1 MNGSLIL
8 SLAARNLFR
17 NTKRTLI
24 TSVAVVAGV
33 AVLIIGWG
41 LVDGLD
47 ENVIRAQEDTISGHV
62 LLRPDQ
68 YPDDNRS
75 YPIAD
80 TQVPTDALKNH
91 LQSKEVESWT
101 ERLVFSAKASLF
113 APADPSRV
121 TGSGSQGLPVKG
133 IGYATEGENQV
144 FDRQSWTVTGAWPE
158 SSEDV
163 AMGSTLAQMM
173 DVQLNDTISL
183 QARAKAQ
190 NADDSDGQGAQMA
203 DFYRVSGIIETRNP
217 AMDSTTVW
225 LPMAEADA
233 LLLTHGAR
241 SHIAVRLS
249 NRDQANTFA
258 ASELDGWQATTA
270 TEEVSDLLAINAFRR
285 RAISMV
291 VFILLAIAG
300 TGIANTVVMAAYE
313 RVREIGTLQAMGMS
327 RNGIRG
333 LFLLEGG
340 IMGLTAGLLGA
351 ILGSG
356 VVLHFAQNGIDLS
369 GLAQAS
375 GAMNFSTILYMRFN
389 AEVVGWALAFGVG
402 VSLLASIY
410 PAQHAARMNPA
421 DAVRAD

>member
-1 MNGSLIL
+1 
-8 SLAARNLFR
+8 
-17 NTKRTLI
+17 
-24 TSVAVVAGV
+24 
-33 AVLIIGWG
+33 
-41 LVDGLD
+41 
-47 ENVIRAQEDTISGHV
+47 
-62 LLRPDQ
+62 
-68 YPDDNRS
+68 
-75 YPIAD
+75 
-80 TQVPTDALKNH
+80 
-91 LQSKEVESWT
+91 
-101 ERLVFSAKASLF
+101 
-113 APADPSRV
+113 
-121 TGSGSQGLPVKG
+121 
-133 IGYATEGENQV
+133 
-144 FDRQSWTVTGAWPE
+144 
-158 SSEDV
+158 
-163 AMGSTLAQMM
+163 
-173 DVQLNDTISL
+173 
-183 QARAKAQ
+183 
-190 NADDSDGQGAQMA
+190 
-203 DFYRVSGIIETRNP
+203 
-217 AMDSTTVW
+217 
-225 LPMAEADA
+225 
-233 LLLTHGAR
+233 
-241 SHIAVRLS
+241 
-249 NRDQANTFA
+249 
-258 ASELDGWQATTA
+258 
-270 TEEVSDLLAINAFRR
+270 
-285 RAISMV
+285 MV